1 MTSAIDSE
9 LGGNRTGKDTR
20 HSIAASLRQSIYG
33 RLAGYEDTN
42 NAGRLCIDT
51 AMRQVAG
58 DGAKERNATSTSL
71 MGRFETGTL
80 TQPRNLEL
88 LIDLAGTWVDRHS
101 RYVVFQMAEVAVSQR
116 LFWEILDRIER
127 LRAGPE
133 RVADDEITLLC

>member
-1 MTSAIDSE
+1 
-9 LGGNRTGKDTR
+9 
-20 HSIAASLRQSIYG
+20 
-33 RLAGYEDTN
+33 
-42 NAGRLCIDT
+42 
-51 AMRQVAG
+51 
-58 DGAKERNATSTSL
+58 